1 MAKKTGKRRAAI
13 ILLVVLAV
21 LAAGP
26 SAAMAKSYAPS
37 YGDIPVDA
45 SWAE

>member
-13 ILLVVLAV
+13 ILLVVVAV

-37 YGDIPVDA
+37 DDIPVDA
-45 SWAE
+45 SWAG